1 MEFLFKKYFWVLN
14 LAVILAAGFATSRA
28 LTSYLEFE
36 VFKVPF
42 VEASEGQEEV
52 ELDEEVEFRR
62 PAALRSVD
70 LERRRQLALAA
81 AAADQPPETAVGG
94 EKEEVAPETP
104 VPAEETPPGGEL
116 SVEYVAAIT
125 TADESKNLALVK
137 VEGEENKWVG
147 IGDELKPGFKVTRI
161 TNYYIGVS
169 QGVTELL
176 WKKRE
181 AEDPKAKLAAG
192 RGLAGKEDRDK

>member
-1 MEFLFKKYFWVLN
+1 MEFIFKKYFWVLN
-14 LAVILAAGFATSRA
+14 LAVILVAGFATSRA

-52 ELDEEVEFRR
+52 ELDEDTEFRR

-81 AAADQPPETAVGG
+81 AAAGQPKEAPVEEGTPEV
-94 EKEEVAPETP
+94 VAETP
-104 VPAEETPPGGEL
+104 IAEEEPTSGGEL
-116 SVEYVAAIT
+116 SLEYVAAIT

-137 VEGEENKWVG
+137 VEGGENKWVG
-147 IGDELKPGFKVTRI
+147 IGEE
-161 TNYYIGVS
+161 
-169 QGVTELL
+169 Q
-176 WKKRE
+176 
-181 AEDPKAKLAAG
+181 
-192 RGLAGKEDRDK
+192 